1 MVAIQDTALSK
12 IKSKDKTP
20 LFTGIISKSVSIKH
34 QKPLVHVVLL
44 QCIPQK
50 ELHNTNSV

>member
-12 IKSKDKTP
+12 IKSKDITP